1 MDNSDLDVAEWK
13 VVEVVGAVDGVD
25 VVDVFD
31 VFSISKFVFVFDTAL
46 ANFIEFEFINFYSL
60 IWDGILHFL
69 FVRHLQRKTKVLFI
83 DNLQ

>member
-13 VVEVVGAVDGVD
+13 VVEVVDVVGGVGGVG

-31 VFSISKFVFVFDTAL
+31 VFSITDFVFVFDTAL
-46 ANFIEFEFINFYSL
+46 VNFIEFEFINFYSL

-69 FVRHLQRKTKVLFI
+69 FVRHLQR
-83 DNLQ
+83 

>member
-13 VVEVVGAVDGVD
+13 VVEVVDVVGGVD
-25 VVDVFD
+25 VVDVF
-31 VFSISKFVFVFDTAL
+31 SITDFVFVFDTAL

-69 FVRHLQRKTKVLFI
+69 IVRHLQR
-83 DNLQ
+83 